1 VTTVMQVL
9 HQGGGAGSVTSTLH
23 LSIGLASAGF
33 HVRFVCPP
41 ESEVEELARKSGLE
55 VHALALQ
62 PDARRINSARLG
74 ALLIR
79 HPVALIN
86 SQSARD
92 REALT
97 WMGLSRRLP
106 APLVITRR
114 QMPRTFPL
122 ENWLASGVARK
133 VVAVSRSV
141 GEALIK
147 RGTPRTKLVVI
158 PNGLIPDR
166 VGNPPPPEVV
176 DQWRARIG
184 WDPAR
189 RTIGIVSRPK
199 DHAVVLRAL
208 EEVTTPVLLVLA
220 GVDPASHL
228 AGLAAQVPDR
238 HAAVCLPFTPDV
250 RGLYELLELVLLPS
264 RSEGLSQSL
273 LEAMALGKPVIAS
286 ASGGNVDAI
295 SERKDGRLVPPTD
308 SAAWAG
314 AIQELLADPALS
326 AELGKAARQTARH
339 RFDIQHTIAQ
349 TADLYRRILGTEQHS
364 PY

>member
-1 VTTVMQVL
+1 MQIL
-9 HQGGGAGSVTSTLH
+9 HQGGGAGSVSSTLH

-41 ESEVEELARKSGLE
+41 DSEVEALARKSGLE

-62 PDARRINSARLG
+62 PGARRRNSARLA
-74 ALLIR
+74 ALLTR

-97 WMGLSRRLP
+97 WMGMSRRLP

-114 QMPRTFPL
+114 QMPRTFLL
-122 ENWLASGVARK
+122 ENWLASSVAQK
-133 VVAVSRSV
+133 VVAVSRAV

-147 RGTPRTKLVVI
+147 RGTPRRKLVVI

-166 VGNPPPPEVV
+166 VGNPPASHVV

-184 WDPAR
+184 WDPVK
-189 RTIGIVSRPK
+189 RTLGIISRPK
-199 DHAVVLRAL
+199 DQAVVLRAL
-208 EEVTTPVLLVLA
+208 EKVITPVLLVLA
-220 GVDPASHL
+220 GVEPASHL
-228 AGLAAQVPDR
+228 GDLASRVPGR
-238 HAAVCLPFTPDV
+238 HTAVCVPFTPDV
-250 RGLYELLELVLLPS
+250 RGLYELLDLVLLPS

-286 ASGGNVDAI
+286 AAGGNCEVIRD
-295 SERKDGRLVPPTD
+295 RKDGRLVPPTD
-308 SAAWAG
+308 ASAWAL
-314 AIQELLADPALS
+314 AIQELLANPDLS
-326 AELGKAARQTARH
+326 AELGMAARQTACQ
-339 RFDIQHTIAQ
+339 RFDIKRTIDQ
-349 TADLYRRILGTEQHS
+349 TADLYRTILGTDHPPS
-364 PY
+364 H